1 MNDMPRQVPTTPDE
15 TPVNLPANRSEA
27 AYVSDAMVDVFNK
40 LGFDYVFLLPGSTF
54 RGLHDSLVNHGRNHK
69 PKIILATHE
78 GAAIAMA
85 HGYAKAKG
93 RSALAIVHDLVGLMH
108 GSMMVYNAW
117 CDRVPLVVLGG
128 SGPIDPAERRFIDW
142 VHSASTQSDIVKRW
156 VKWTDEP
163 PTGTATLEG
172 IARGNRIAETC
183 PQGPVYVSVDCA
195 VQETAID
202 GSLTRPDLDHP
213 RYRPAAP
220 VAPNPDALARA
231 ADALVG
237 AKQPLVLGGRFGVRR
252 DIGAPLAGLVETL
265 GAAYQDD
272 RNIVCMPTAHPQNLN
287 GDAKIIGESDVV
299 ISFDV
304 QDLNA
309 LLGIYSSKRS
319 RISGDGGAA
328 ARPTVIDVS
337 MTEYATNAW
346 ANYGGPMPPIDIQL
360 NCEPSL
366 GLAMLLEAVKAR
378 MGRDGAARG
387 RAASRIEALAARHKA
402 LRAAQRSRWD
412 KQWDRAPV
420 IVPRLTDAV
429 YQAVKGKDYV
439 LLGRSIVF
447 AEGLWQFD
455 GAGRF
460 LGASGGGGVGY
471 GPGASVGA
479 ALALRDEGKF
489 AVSILGDGDFV
500 MYPGALWTAVH
511 YRVPLLVVVNNNCTW
526 GNDEQ
531 HQIEVAHHRGRPA
544 ENAWIGQRM
553 PDPAIDFA
561 TVARGFG
568 AWAEGPVT
576 SPGELDAV
584 LRRAVGEVEQG
595 RVAVVDVRTV
605 PPLDQG

>member
-1 MNDMPRQVPTTPDE
+1 MNDMPRTVPTTPDE

-27 AYVSDAMVDVFNK
+27 AYVSDAMVDVMAA

-54 RGLHDSLVNHGRNHK
+54 RGLHDSLVNHGRNIR

-93 RSALAIVHDLVGLMH
+93 RSALAVVHDLVGLMH

-117 CDRVPLVVLGG
+117 CDRTPVVVLGG
-128 SGPIDPAERRFIDW
+128 AGPIDPAERRFIDW
-142 VHSASTQSDIVKRW
+142 VHSASTQSDIVKPW

-163 PTGTATLEG
+163 PTGSATLES
-172 IARGNRIAETC
+172 IARANRIAQTY
-183 PQGPVYVSVDCA
+183 PRGPVYVSVDCA

-202 GSLTRPDLDHP
+202 ASLAVPELDHP

-220 VAPNPDALARA
+220 VAPNPGALAQA
-231 ADALVG
+231 AEALVG
-237 AKQPLVLGGRFGVRR
+237 ARQPLVIGGRFGIRR
-252 DIGAPLAGLVETL
+252 ETGAPLQALVEAL
-265 GAAYQDD
+265 GAAYRDD
-272 RNIVCMPTAHPQNLN
+272 HNIVCMPTAHPQNLN
-287 GDAKIIGESDVV
+287 GDAKILGESDVV

-309 LLGIYSSKRS
+309 LLGMYSSRRS
-319 RISGDGGAA
+319 SIAGAA
-328 ARPTVIDVS
+328 GAAQRPTVIDVS
-337 MTEYATNAW
+337 MTEYAVNAW
-346 ANYGGPMPPIDIQL
+346 AAYGGPMPPVDIQL
-360 NCEPSL
+360 NCEPAL
-366 GLAMLLEAVKAR
+366 GLAMLLDAVKAR
-378 MGRDGAARG
+378 LASDATARQRIAART
-387 RAASRIEALAARHKA
+387 EALAARHKA
-402 LRAAQRSRWD
+402 LRAAQRARWD
-412 KQWDRAPV
+412 KQWDRSPV
-420 IVPRLTDAV
+420 IVPRLTEAV

-447 AEGLWQFD
+447 PEGLWQFD

-460 LGASGGGGVGY
+460 LGSSGGGGVGY

-511 YRVPLLVVVNNNCTW
+511 YRIPLLVVVNNNSTW

-531 HQIEVAHHRGRPA
+531 HQIEVAHHRSRPA

-568 AWAEGPVT
+568 AWAEGPIAG
-576 SPGELDAV
+576 PGELEAA
-584 LRRAVGEVEQG
+584 LRRAVAEVEQG
-595 RVAVVDVRTV
+595 RVAVLDVRTV